1 VLRNTLILPP
11 DDATAA
17 KLLSEA
23 ISDLNVILMLVLG
36 VNGTDQVVGWADQLC
51 EKTKL
56 SDGTNARH
64 VVWVQ
69 NPDLPSVRTILSPI
83 LGSTIPIV
91 AVLNF
96 YDKLMATLDDISE
109 IDPIALELAFVDGG
123 KNA

>member
-1 VLRNTLILPP
+1 MLRNTLILPS
-11 DDATAA
+11 DDAIAG
-17 KLLSEA
+17 KLLSDA
-23 ISDLNVILMLVLG
+23 ITDLNVILMLVLG
-36 VNGTDQVVGWADQLC
+36 ANGTDQIVGWADQLC
-51 EKTKL
+51 EKTRL

-69 NPDLPSVRTILSPI
+69 NPDMQSVHNILAPI
-83 LGSTIPIV
+83 LGEATPIV

-96 YDKLMATLDDISE
+96 YDKLMASLNDISE

>member
-1 VLRNTLILPP
+1 MLRNTLILPP
-11 DDATAA
+11 DDATAG

-69 NPDLPSVRTILSPI
+69 NPDLPSVRTIISPI
-83 LGSTIPIV
+83 LGSTTPIV

-96 YDKLMATLDDISE
+96 YDKLMVTLDDISE
-109 IDPIALELAFVDGG
+109 IDPIALELAFVEGG